1 MRPEEAKAF
10 LLATEEAEREGRLR
24 LALLGGWALVLWGGL
39 WALGSFLLARDEALG
54 GRFWALAG
62 PLGALLTFYLGWR
75 QGVRVQTPLG
85 LQTFA
90 LWGLL
95 TLFALLHWLPLLP
108 PTDLKGESFLISLAA
123 FGYAST
129 GVLWR
134 VPGLLGAGAGLFLLD
149 LLLYRFFPSLFHLG
163 MGLLGLLALGYGGV
177 FLWRWTR

>member
-1 MRPEEAKAF
+1 MRPEEAKA
-10 LLATEEAEREGRLR
+10 LLSATEQAEREARLR
-24 LALLGGWALVLWGGL
+24 LALLGGWTLVLWGGL

-54 GRFWALAG
+54 GRFWTFAG
-62 PLGALLTFYLGWR
+62 PLGTLLTFYLGFR

-95 TLFALLHWLPLLP
+95 ALFALLHWLFLLP
-108 PTDLKGESFLISLAA
+108 PLDLKGESFLISLVA
-123 FGYAST
+123 FGYAYT

-134 VPGLLGAGAGLFLLD
+134 VPGLMGAGVGLFLLD
-149 LLLYRFFPSLFHLG
+149 LLLYRLFPDLFHLG

-177 FLWRWTR
+177 LLWRWTR